1 MSRPKK
7 RPKTSKKKTATKA
20 RRKTTP
26 AALPQAEQIYAAIR
40 RIPRGKVCTY
50 GGVAELARMPRRA
63 RLVGTVLRRT
73 PRGVKVPWYR
83 VINAQGRISFPKGS
97 AAYERQRTHLEE
109 EGVTFIR
116 GRIDLTRHAW
126 PSRNDQLDELLWK
139 MD

>member
-1 MSRPKK
+1 MKKK
-7 RPKTSKKKTATKA
+7 RKKIAAKP
-20 RRKTTP
+20 RRKP
-26 AALPQAEQIYAAIR
+26 ARVPLPQADQIYAAIR

-73 PRGVKVPWYR
+73 PRTVNVPWYR
-83 VINAQGRISFPKGS
+83 VINASGRISFPKGS
-97 AAYERQRTHLEE
+97 AAFERQRTHLEE

-116 GRIDLTRHAW
+116 GRIDLARHAW

-139 MD
+139 LD